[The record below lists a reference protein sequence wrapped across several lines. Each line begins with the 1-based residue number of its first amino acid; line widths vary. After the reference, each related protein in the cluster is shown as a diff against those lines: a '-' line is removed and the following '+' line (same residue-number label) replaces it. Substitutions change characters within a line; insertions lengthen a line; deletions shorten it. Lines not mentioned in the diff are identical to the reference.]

1 MARDNLSSA
10 ARTRAGS
17 KLSGAKKKAAQ
28 NVASKIAGTGSA
40 KATASAIAKP
50 ASVAAAAANTPI
62 NTNGSIAIVIPGL
75 PTHITP
81 DAISGMLPQ
90 FNESAYQITD
100 PLNPPETLPQ
110 ATEVQFDKG
119 MGIYEGAQR
128 ALKLTGAAFDTTR
141 ERFTTL
147 GKEAKAFGAGVKA
160 ATEFE
165 RVKGDFLDYQ
175 GQLQTNDQKGITLD
189 VSRHKTT
196 TDRTAAVH
204 TTASM
209 DEKLKQAETA
219 AELARAQTRDKQNK
233 LDEFRKSLG
242 EYAA

>member
-1 MARDNLSSA
+1 MARPRL
-10 ARTRAGS
+10 T
-17 KLSGAKKKAAQ
+17 GAKKTAAKS
-28 NVASKIAGTGSA
+28 VAQKIAGKAKTTATAVSG
-40 KATASAIAKP
+40 KATTIAKSVVDKIPTSITTSSGSSSNSTTFSAI
-50 ASVAAAAANTPI
+50 V
-62 NTNGSIAIVIPGL
+62 PGL

-81 DAISGMLPQ
+81 DAIAGMLPK
-90 FNESAYQITD
+90 FNESEYAISD

-110 ATEVQFDKG
+110 ATEAQFDKG
-119 MGIYEGAQR
+119 MTIYEGTQR

-147 GKEAKAFGAGVKA
+147 GKQAKAFGAGVKA
-160 ATEFE
+160 ATQFE

-175 GQLQTNDQKGITLD
+175 NQLQTNDQKGITLD

-196 TDRTAAVH
+196 TERTVAVY

>member
-1 MARDNLSSA
+1 
-10 ARTRAGS
+10 
-17 KLSGAKKKAAQ
+17 
-28 NVASKIAGTGSA
+28 
-40 KATASAIAKP
+40 
-50 ASVAAAAANTPI
+50 
-62 NTNGSIAIVIPGL
+62 
-75 PTHITP
+75 
-81 DAISGMLPQ
+81 MLPQ
-90 FNESAYQITD
+90 FNESAYQITN
-100 PLNPPETLPQ
+100 PIAPPETLPQ
-110 ATEVQFDKG
+110 ATEAQFDKG

-147 GKEAKAFGAGVKA
+147 GKQAKAFGAGIKA